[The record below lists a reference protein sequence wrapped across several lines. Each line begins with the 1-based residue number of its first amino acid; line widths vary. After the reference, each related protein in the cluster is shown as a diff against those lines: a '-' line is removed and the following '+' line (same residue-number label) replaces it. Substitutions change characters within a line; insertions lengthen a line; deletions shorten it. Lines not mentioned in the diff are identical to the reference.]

1 MPVATVAELTGP
13 YVNFMLNPA
22 PPATANVCGVCLTFT
37 DGYSTCHPCGFQAR
51 SADAVLPIS
60 YSVHF
65 GQLHT
70 NLRAYKR
77 APPQVARP
85 LQMQLAAVLWRFLE
99 RHERCLARAAG
110 ADQFDLV
117 TTVPSGLADRD
128 DAHPLRRIVSTVV
141 APTRDRFER
150 LLRRSGT
157 PVPERK
163 VDPLKY
169 SPARD
174 LSGESV
180 LLIDDT
186 WTTGA
191 NAQSASGALKTT
203 GAGPVGVL
211 VMGRHIHEDYQNNAE
226 RLRALPRPFDW
237 NTCALHWA
245 E

>member
-1 MPVATVAELTGP
+1 MATVAELTGP
-13 YVNFMLNPA
+13 YGAFLLNP
-22 PPATANVCGVCLTFT
+22 PSPATPGVCRVCLTFT
-37 DGYSTCHPCGFQAR
+37 DGYSTCYRCGFQAEF
-51 SADAVLPIS
+51 ADAVLPIS

-77 APPQVARP
+77 APSQVARP
-85 LQMQLAAVLWRFLE
+85 VQMQLAAVIWRFLE

-110 ADQFDLV
+110 AERFDLV

-128 DAHPLRRIVSTVV
+128 EANPLRRIVSTVV
-141 APTRDRFER
+141 EPTRDRFER

-157 PVPERK
+157 PVPERS

-169 SPARD
+169 SPTRD

-211 VMGRHIHEDYQNNAE
+211 VIGRHIHEDYRDNAT
-226 RLRALPRPFDW
+226 RLRDLPKPFDW
-237 NTCALHWA
+237 NTCALH
-245 E
+245 

>member
-1 MPVATVAELTGP
+1 MATVAELTGP
-13 YVNFMLNPA
+13 YGTFLLNP
-22 PPATANVCGVCLTFT
+22 PSPATPGVCRVCLTFT
-37 DGYSTCHPCGFQAR
+37 DGYPTCYRCGFQAEF
-51 SADAVLPIS
+51 ADAVLPIS

-85 LQMQLAAVLWRFLE
+85 LQMQLAAVIWRFLE
-99 RHERCLARAAG
+99 RHETCLARAAG
-110 ADQFDLV
+110 AERFDLV

-128 DAHPLRRIVSTVV
+128 EAHRLRWIVSTVV
-141 APTRDRFER
+141 EPTRDRFER
-150 LLRRSGT
+150 LLMRSGT
-157 PVPERK
+157 SVPERS

-169 SPARD
+169 SPMRD

-211 VMGRHIHEDYQNNAE
+211 VLGRHIHEDYQNNAE
-226 RLRALPRPFDW
+226 RLRAVPRPFDW
-237 NTCALHWA
+237 NACALH
-245 E
+245 